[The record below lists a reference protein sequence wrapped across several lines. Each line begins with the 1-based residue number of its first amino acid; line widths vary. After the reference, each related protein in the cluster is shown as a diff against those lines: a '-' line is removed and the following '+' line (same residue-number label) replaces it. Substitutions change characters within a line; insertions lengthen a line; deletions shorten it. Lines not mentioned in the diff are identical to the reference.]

1 MVDGYSTIYTMAPVF
16 SLTLDCDIDEHLT
29 KLYPELHKELT
40 LGKSLSYK
48 TFLCGYLF
56 PYIGWIQLLSQRFQT
71 LLDKRFTAMVALS
84 FSCLIYNEL
93 IMLYL
98 STNGTRSWPAP

>member
-1 MVDGYSTIYTMAPVF
+1 MVDGWVFYNIYHGTCF

-29 KLYPELHKELT
+29 KLYPELYKELT

-56 PYIGWIQLLSQRFQT
+56 PYIK
-71 LLDKRFTAMVALS
+71 DV
-84 FSCLIYNEL
+84 
-93 IMLYL
+93 
-98 STNGTRSWPAP
+98 